1 MGVCWSVDRRC
12 GGSLNIRANASSYDN
27 GLLFPDFGDTDFSS
41 DIQQAQ
47 IRADLDTRPSR
58 YWGVQVGSSV
68 ERMEY
73 ETSFSTGGTNF
84 GGGDSR
90 GWLFGNYA
98 QARYSLPRRW
108 LVELG
113 VRADAYNPGVGNIV
127 FEPSPRLALK
137 RFYRNGDLAAKV
149 AAGRYTQ
156 LDHSLRDEELPLGLD
171 IWIISD
177 ENVPH
182 TVSDQ
187 VQFGLEGWHDIDWFW
202 SIEGYYRSFNGVVT
216 FNTADN
222 PNDAN
227 TLMNNILEDMET
239 GTARLKAGLSALTS
253 HSGTDASNIAA
264 IGY

>member
-1 MGVCWSVDRRC
+1 
-12 GGSLNIRANASSYDN
+12 
-27 GLLFPDFGDTDFSS
+27 
-41 DIQQAQ
+41 
-47 IRADLDTRPSR
+47 
-58 YWGVQVGSSV
+58 
-68 ERMEY
+68 MEY
-73 ETSFSTGGTNF
+73 ETSFSTGGTSF
-84 GGGDSR
+84 GGGDSS

-156 LDHSLRDEELPLGLD
+156 FVHSLRDEELPLGLD

-222 PNDAN
+222 PNDP
-227 TLMNNILEDMET
+227 TDDILGGRGTSWGADVMIRKET
-239 GTARLKAGLSALTS
+239 GEVNGWLAVSFLKAQRLSLI
-253 HSGTDASNIAA
+253 HI
-264 IGY
+264 